1 MHVLMNV
8 KIGPEKNGRWDNAKM
23 KIKVILADDHKIF
36 RDGLRTLIEKEGME
50 VVGEAENGRK
60 AIKLAEKLMPDLII
74 MDVSMPDMN
83 GIEAARKIIAAMHD
97 VKVIALSMHSDRRF
111 VLGMLEAGASGYLLK
126 DCAFGE
132 LAAAIN
138 QVSKGNTYLS
148 PKIAD
153 VVVKGYL
160 NKTNDTAAR
169 GGGVLTSREREV
181 LQLIAEGFTAKEIAE
196 HVFLSIKTI
205 ETHRRNIMQ
214 KLNMRSTADLTK
226 YAIREGLASLDA

>member
-1 MHVLMNV
+1 MGMQIRVL
-8 KIGPEKNGRWDNAKM
+8 
-23 KIKVILADDHKIF
+23 LADDHKIF
-36 RDGLRTLIEKEGME
+36 RECMRPLIEKEGMD
-50 VVGEAENGRK
+50 VIGEAENGRK
-60 AIKLAEKLMPDLII
+60 AIKLAGKLIPNILI

-83 GIEAARKIIAAMHD
+83 GIEATRKIIAEMPN

-132 LAAAIN
+132 RVSAIN
-138 QVSKGNTYLS
+138 QVSTGNTYLS

-153 VVVKGYL
+153 VVVRGYL
-160 NKTNDTAAR
+160 SKDDNSSVNR
-169 GGGVLTSREREV
+169 GTVLTSREREI
-181 LQLIAEGFTAKEIAE
+181 LQLIAEGLTAKEIAD

-214 KLNMRSTADLTK
+214 KLNIRSTAALTK
-226 YAIREGLASLDA
+226 YAIREGLISLDTW

>member
-1 MHVLMNV
+1 MKTTVLLV
-8 KIGPEKNGRWDNAKM
+8 
-23 KIKVILADDHKIF
+23 DDHKIF

-60 AIKLAEKLMPDLII
+60 TLKLAEKLMPNVII

-83 GIEAARKIIAAMHD
+83 GIEATRKIIASFPD
-97 VKVIALSMHSDRRF
+97 LKVIALSMHSDRRF

-132 LAAAIN
+132 LASAIK
-138 QVSKGNTYLS
+138 QVLTGNKYLS
-148 PKIAD
+148 PQIAD

-160 NKTNDTAAR
+160 NKSTDSFVS
-169 GGGVLTSREREV
+169 GGSVLTSREREI
-181 LQLIAEGFTAKEIAE
+181 LQLIAEGLTAKEIAD
-196 HVFLSIKTI
+196 HVFLSVKTV

-214 KLNMRSTADLTK
+214 KLNMRSTVDLTK
-226 YAIREGLASLDA
+226 YAIREGLTSLDN

>member
-1 MHVLMNV
+1 MKTTVLLV
-8 KIGPEKNGRWDNAKM
+8 
-23 KIKVILADDHKIF
+23 DDHKIF

-60 AIKLAEKLMPDLII
+60 TIKLAEKLLPNVII

-83 GIEAARKIIAAMHD
+83 GIEATRKIISEMPQ

-132 LAAAIN
+132 LASAIK
-138 QVSKGNTYLS
+138 QVLTGNKYLS

-160 NKTNDTAAR
+160 NKSNDSSVS
-169 GGGVLTSREREV
+169 GGSILTSREREI
-181 LQLIAEGFTAKEIAE
+181 LQLIAEGLTAKEIAD
-196 HVFLSIKTI
+196 HVFLSVKTV

-214 KLNMRSTADLTK
+214 KLNMRSTVDLTK
-226 YAIREGLASLDA
+226 YAIREGLTSLDS

>member
-1 MHVLMNV
+1 
-8 KIGPEKNGRWDNAKM
+8 M
-23 KIKVILADDHKIF
+23 KIKVLLADDHKIF

-60 AIKLAEKLMPDLII
+60 TIKLAEKLMPNMII

-83 GIEAARKIIAAMHD
+83 GIEATRKIRAAMPD
-97 VKVIALSMHSDRRF
+97 VRVIALSMHSDRRF

-132 LAAAIN
+132 LAGAIS

-160 NKTNDTAAR
+160 NKSSDASV
-169 GGGVLTSREREV
+169 GGGAILTSREREI
-181 LQLIAEGFTAKEIAE
+181 LQLIAEGLTAKEIAA

-214 KLNMRSTADLTK
+214 KLNLKSTADLTK
-226 YAIREGLASLDA
+226 YAIREGLASLEA

>member
-1 MHVLMNV
+1 MKTTVLLV
-8 KIGPEKNGRWDNAKM
+8 
-23 KIKVILADDHKIF
+23 DDHKIF

-60 AIKLAEKLMPDLII
+60 TIKLAEKLQPNVII

-83 GIEAARKIIAAMHD
+83 GIEATRKIISEMPQ

-132 LAAAIN
+132 LAGAIK
-138 QVSKGNTYLS
+138 QVLTGNKYLS

-160 NKTNDTAAR
+160 NKSNDSVVS
-169 GGGVLTSREREV
+169 GGSILTSREREI
-181 LQLIAEGFTAKEIAE
+181 LQLIAEGLTAKEIAD
-196 HVFLSIKTI
+196 HVFLSVKTV

-214 KLNMRSTADLTK
+214 KLNMRSTVDLTK
-226 YAIREGLASLDA
+226 YAIREGLTSLDT